1 MQEVYLIIIAI
12 VAVVGFP
19 FLLRMVLPSK
29 GKVGEKRVANKL
41 DKLPKDKYRVLNDV
55 MIRTPKGTSQID
67 HLVISIYG
75 IFVIETKFY
84 KGWIIGGENA
94 EYWTQ
99 NIYGEKHSFY
109 NPILQNGGHIRML
122 RKTLQGFGELPFF
135 SIVTFSEQAD
145 LKINV
150 SEACVIYWNQ
160 ILPTIRRFSKERLT
174 SKQVSE
180 ICTFIDKV
188 KLGTKEKE
196 TNREHIRDIYKA
208 KEKKQMLI
216 ASGKCPRCGGKLILR
231 EGKYGKFY
239 GCSNYPNCK
248 FTQEI

>member
-1 MQEVYLIIIAI
+1 METTVSIIIIA
-12 VAVVGFP
+12 VVVLAFV
-19 FLLRMVLPSK
+19 LLRRRIPSK

-41 DKLPKDKYRVLNDV
+41 DKLPEDKYRVLNDV

-67 HLVISIYG
+67 HIVVSIYG

-84 KGWIIGGENA
+84 NGWIFGGEHA

-99 NIYGEKHSFY
+99 NIYGEKNSFY
-109 NPILQNGGHIRML
+109 NPILQNGGHVRVL
-122 RKTLQGFGELPFF
+122 RKTLQDFGDLPFF
-135 SIVTFSEQAD
+135 PIVTFSEQAD

-150 SEACVIYWNQ
+150 SEACVIYWSQ
-160 ILPTIRRFSKERLT
+160 ILSTIRRYSKERLT
-174 SKQVSE
+174 MKQVNE
-180 ICTFIDKV
+180 IYNFIDKI
-188 KLGTKEKE
+188 KLDTKEKE

-208 KEKKQMLI
+208 REKKEESI
-216 ASGKCPRCGGKLILR
+216 AAGKCPRCGGKLVLR

-248 FTQEI
+248 FTQQL